1 MNMEHQYNIMKYT
14 EWEELREELFTP
26 EEIDSQNIRTD
37 YLCKIIETRK
47 ESSNERKTIK
57 THRRRTDRILC

>member
-1 MNMEHQYNIMKYT
+1 MKYT

>member
-1 MNMEHQYNIMKYT
+1 MEHQFNIMKYT
-14 EWEELREELFTP
+14 EWDELREELFTP

-47 ESSNERKTIK
+47 ESSNERKIIK
-57 THRRRTDRILC
+57 THRRRKD

>member
-1 MNMEHQYNIMKYT
+1 MEHQYNIMKYT

-57 THRRRTDRILC
+57 THRRRKDRILC

>member
-1 MNMEHQYNIMKYT
+1 MNMEHQFNIMKYT
-14 EWEELREELFTP
+14 EWEELREELFTR

-47 ESSNERKTIK
+47 ESSKERKTFESK
-57 THRRRTDRILC
+57 D